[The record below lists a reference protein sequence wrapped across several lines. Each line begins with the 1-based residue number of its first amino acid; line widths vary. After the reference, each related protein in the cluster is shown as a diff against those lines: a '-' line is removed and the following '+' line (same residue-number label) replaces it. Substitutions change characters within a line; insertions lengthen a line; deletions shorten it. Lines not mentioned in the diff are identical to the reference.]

1 MLNPAI
7 SIIVPVFNAAQ
18 YLQECLDS
26 ILSQSFNDF
35 ELILIDD
42 GSTDNS
48 LSICQSYERRD
59 SRIKTISGPNQGV
72 SAARNKGLN
81 VACGEWIT
89 FVDADDCF
97 LHDALQTLY
106 NRAMCTGA
114 DLVLANA
121 LRLKDGNLNK
131 ILSLS
136 NEVLSNVICSIKHFA
151 LWGYL
156 FNGQIIRQNRLKFIE
171 GLAYSEDRIFIYQI
185 SMFCKTIAYC
195 VTPVYVYR
203 INDNSACASP
213 DGVRKACHHID
224 AAYYLKQFALT
235 YQLTNKSIYRCLRK
249 QSWHV
254 MELGMYFFVA
264 MKMSSHNNNIV
275 LTKYKERFGNGLC
288 LITRYYVILLHNFIK
303 YQRRKIIRFKR

>member
-48 LSICQSYERRD
+48 LSICQSYEHRD
-59 SRIKTISGPNQGV
+59 SRIKIISGPNQGV

-195 VTPVYVYR
+195 ATPVYVYR

>member
-1 MLNPAI
+1 
-7 SIIVPVFNAAQ
+7 
-18 YLQECLDS
+18 
-26 ILSQSFNDF
+26 
-35 ELILIDD
+35 
-42 GSTDNS
+42 
-48 LSICQSYERRD
+48 
-59 SRIKTISGPNQGV
+59 
-72 SAARNKGLN
+72 
-81 VACGEWIT
+81 
-89 FVDADDCF
+89 
-97 LHDALQTLY
+97 
-106 NRAMCTGA
+106 MCTGA

-195 VTPVYVYR
+195 ATPVYVYR